1 MFLKEVSYQAMLT
14 NAALIQSKIE
24 KVVGGGGGRLI
35 LWNII
40 TIRVVTGAVRFGEKY
55 KYTQPTNL

>member
-24 KVVGGGGGRLI
+24 KVGGEG
-35 LWNII
+35 
-40 TIRVVTGAVRFGEKY
+40 
-55 KYTQPTNL
+55 